1 MAVKKR
7 KKQQSSGTGCLL
19 FTILFSVLLVLF
31 IIKFPQ
37 IKATLEK
44 TGLLQKLS
52 TTVTTVPPVSPEKTQ
67 IPSSATSVP
76 QAEAPASPGTT
87 TIQPREGNQVPQIST
102 STAETTRTVSLYFV
116 SIAEDG
122 VISSHEVKRAI
133 KATDTPLS
141 DAVKALLEGPSENE
155 IRSKLISLIPRGTK
169 LKGVSMRGSTAIIDF
184 NEAFMYNR
192 YGPEGYTAQLKQI
205 VYTVTAF
212 PSVQD
217 VQILIEGKLVDY
229 LGGEGVF
236 TGKPLSR
243 NSF

>member
-1 MAVKKR
+1 MAIKKR

-37 IKATLEK
+37 IKATLDK
-44 TGLLQKLS
+44 TGLLDKLS
-52 TTVTTVPPVSPEKTQ
+52 TTVTTLSPVPLEKTKT
-67 IPSSATSVP
+67 PSSTTSVP
-76 QAEAPASPGTT
+76 QTEAPASPGV
-87 TIQPREGNQVPQIST
+87 TIVQPRESNQVPQNST
-102 STAETTRTVSLYFV
+102 STAEATRIVSLYFV
-116 SIAEDG
+116 SIADDG
-122 VISSHEVKRAI
+122 IISSYEVKRAI

-141 DAVKALLEGPSENE
+141 DAIKALLEGPSENE

-169 LKGVSMRGSTAIIDF
+169 LKSIAMRGSTAIIDCS
-184 NEAFMYNR
+184 EAFMFNR
-192 YGPEGYTAQLKQI
+192 YGTEGYKAQLKQI
-205 VYTVTAF
+205 VYTATAF
-212 PSVQD
+212 PAVQD
-217 VQILIEGKLVDY
+217 VQILIEGKQVDY